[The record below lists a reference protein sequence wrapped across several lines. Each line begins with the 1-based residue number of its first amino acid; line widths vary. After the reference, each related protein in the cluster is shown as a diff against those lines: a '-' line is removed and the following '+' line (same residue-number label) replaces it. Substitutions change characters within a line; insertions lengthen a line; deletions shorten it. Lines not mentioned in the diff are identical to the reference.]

1 MTHKA
6 ITFEF
11 VVPTVFAVVLG
22 IVLSIGA
29 VCLTN
34 SYLGPIEQ
42 LEANR

>member
-11 VVPTVFAVVLG
+11 VVPTVFAVVLV
-22 IVLSIGA
+22 IILSIGA

-34 SYLGPIEQ
+34 RYLGPIEQ